1 MLGLAVLLLLTAK
14 TSILQRHENAV
25 NLSTYL
31 PTLPLCVAMVSRFP
45 QQRAIKVRKVRK
57 QCVFFFF
64 LDRPIFFDRPLDDF
78 HDSLHITP

>member
-1 MLGLAVLLLLTAK
+1 MLGLALLLLLLLIAK

-25 NLSTYL
+25 NLPTYL

-45 QQRAIKVRKVRK
+45 QQLAIKVRKVRR

-64 LDRPIFFDRPLDDF
+64 FL
-78 HDSLHITP
+78 SG